1 MTARELPFLTAGAL
15 GDLLRRREVSAVE
28 VTEACLDRI
37 EDLNQTL
44 GAFVTVSG
52 DAALDA
58 ARRADRAL
66 GRGRAVGPLHGI
78 PFAVK
83 DALWTKGLRTT
94 NGSRLFADF
103 VPGEDAT
110 AIARLRAAG
119 AVLLGKLNMMEIGF
133 GPTLRPP
140 FGVPRNPW
148 DLERTP
154 GGSSSGSAVAVAAR
168 LVPITLGADTG
179 GSIRLPAALC
189 GVVGLKPTWGRV
201 SRHGLMAICPRFD
214 CAGPLATTVADCALV
229 LRAIAGHDRKDPETS
244 RAPVGDYA
252 RAAGGSVEGA
262 RIGVVKELMASALLD
277 AEVRRL
283 VVDALA
289 LLERS
294 GARVEEVSIPLIEHA
309 SAIYVGIAEPEAAAQ
324 YRSALRSRAQD
335 LDVLPRRRLLSASL
349 IPGSLAGRARQLG
362 ERLRAQVDEAL
373 RDVDVLAAPTT
384 PTVAPPISDAPA
396 IRSKDE
402 AWLNVVAGR
411 SLYTN
416 PFNITGHP
424 ALSVPC
430 GFSGE
435 RLPAGLQVIGRHH
448 REEDILR
455 VAAAYQAVTA
465 WHALRPTIPGEG
477 DHE

>member
-1 MTARELPFLTAGAL
+1 
-15 GDLLRRREVSAVE
+15 
-28 VTEACLDRI
+28 
-37 EDLNQTL
+37 
-44 GAFVTVSG
+44 
-52 DAALDA
+52 
-58 ARRADRAL
+58 
-66 GRGRAVGPLHGI
+66 
-78 PFAVK
+78 
-83 DALWTKGLRTT
+83 
-94 NGSRLFADF
+94 
-103 VPGEDAT
+103 
-110 AIARLRAAG
+110 
-119 AVLLGKLNMMEIGF
+119 
-133 GPTLRPP
+133 
-140 FGVPRNPW
+140 
-148 DLERTP
+148 
-154 GGSSSGSAVAVAAR
+154 
-168 LVPITLGADTG
+168 
-179 GSIRLPAALC
+179 
-189 GVVGLKPTWGRV
+189 
-201 SRHGLMAICPRFD
+201 
-214 CAGPLATTVADCALV
+214 VADCALV

-252 RAAGGSVEGA
+252 RASGGSVEGA
-262 RIGVVKELMASALLD
+262 RIGVVKELMASVLLD

-373 RDVDVLAAPTT
+373 RDVDVLAAPAT

-430 GFSGE
+430 GFSGA

-455 VAAAYQAVTA
+455 VAGAYQAVTA